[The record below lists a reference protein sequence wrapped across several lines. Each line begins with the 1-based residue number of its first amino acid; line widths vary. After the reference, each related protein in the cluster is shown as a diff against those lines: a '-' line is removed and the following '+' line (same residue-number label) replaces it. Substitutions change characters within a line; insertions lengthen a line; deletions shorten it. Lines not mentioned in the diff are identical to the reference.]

1 MRFLVAFDKF
11 KDSMSAET
19 ICGLSNKALRKCQ
32 PDATVESTPLTDG
45 GEGFSLILSA
55 ARNGWLENL
64 QVTGPL
70 GKQQHTRIAWVRSE
84 NLPSHLRTLLKA
96 PETGQIAIIEM
107 AQCSGL
113 ELVPTNERNPMLT
126 TSYGTGEA
134 IQHAAEHSARLILL
148 GIGGSATSDCGIG
161 AIQALGLQINEK
173 NIPWTP
179 IQWDANSTWVPQ
191 MKKLPPLRIA
201 CDVQNP
207 LLGENGANAVYGSQ
221 KGMTEET
228 YPILEKTFE
237 QVSKRLIALFNR
249 NENCSEEPSSG
260 AAGGI
265 GFGLSCAYDDTL
277 YIPGFDLVS
286 QWLDLEG
293 EVKKSDCIL
302 TGEGRFD
309 ASSLSGKG
317 PGTLIELAK
326 KYKKPIHVFAGK
338 ITDEAREMAPKE
350 AHLHQIA
357 PPGVSVEEAILN
369 EKKNLVNEL
378 LKTFS

>member
-1 MRFLVAFDKF
+1 
-11 KDSMSAET
+11 MSAET
-19 ICGLSNKALRKCQ
+19 VCGLSNKALRKCQ

-64 QVTGPL
+64 HVRGPL
-70 GKQQHTRIAWVRSE
+70 GKQQNIRIAWVRSE
-84 NLPSHLRTLLKA
+84 ALPHQLHTLLKA

-113 ELVPTNERNPMLT
+113 ELVSLAERNPMLT

-134 IQHAAEHSARLILL
+134 IQHAAENGASLILL

-161 AIQALGLQINEK
+161 ALQALGLQVSK
-173 NIPWTP
+173 KSIPWTP
-179 IQWDANSTWVPQ
+179 IQWDANSKWVPK

-207 LLGENGANAVYGSQ
+207 LLGKNGANAVYGPQ
-221 KGMTEET
+221 KGLTDET

-237 QVSKRLIALFNR
+237 QVSERLIQIFNR
-249 NENCSEEPSSG
+249 NKDFSEKPSSG

-265 GFGLSCAYDDTL
+265 GFGLSCAYEDTL

-293 EVKKSDCIL
+293 QVQKSDCIL

-317 PGTLIELAK
+317 PGTLIELAI

-338 ITDEAREMAPKE
+338 VTDEARKAAPKE

-357 PPGVSVEEAILN
+357 PPGISVEEAILN
-369 EKKNLVNEL
+369 ERENLVNRVI
-378 LKTFS
+378 KTFS